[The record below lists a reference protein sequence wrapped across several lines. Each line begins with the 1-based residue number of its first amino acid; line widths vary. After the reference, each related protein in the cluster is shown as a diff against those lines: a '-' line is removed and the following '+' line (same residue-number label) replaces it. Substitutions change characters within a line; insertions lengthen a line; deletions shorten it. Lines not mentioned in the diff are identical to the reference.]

1 MDMTKLDLGPAELE
15 HSRPPAEEH
24 DRTRHYPR
32 RLVPL
37 VLVAAGVSAVIG
49 SWRLSLG
56 ELNSPGPGLWPFI
69 ISIAVTITAAI
80 LTLFPDSAVPE
91 SWTRRT
97 AAIAGG
103 VASLCVFVVLF
114 ESIGFLVPAFLML
127 MLWLRTFA
135 REPWRWT
142 IPLAVGGAVV
152 LHIVFADLLGVP
164 FPDDIVVNT
173 LNRTI
178 GF

>member
-1 MDMTKLDLGPAELE
+1 MTKLALGSAEPE
-15 HSRPPAEEH
+15 YDHPPAGKP
-24 DRTRHYPR
+24 DRPAPQRR

-56 ELNSPGPGLWPFI
+56 ELNSPGPGLWPLI
-69 ISIAVTITAAI
+69 VSIAVTIMAVI
-80 LTLFPDSAVPE
+80 LMLFPDSTVPE

-97 AAIAGG
+97 AGIAGG
-103 VASLCVFVVLF
+103 VGSLCVFVVLF
-114 ESIGFLVPAFLML
+114 ESIGFLIPAFLML
-127 MLWLRTFA
+127 MLWLRAFG

-142 IPLAVGGAVV
+142 VPLAIGGALV
-152 LHIVFADLLGVP
+152 LHVVFAVLLGVP
-164 FPDDIVVNT
+164 FPDDIVVTT
-173 LNRTI
+173 LTRTI